1 MKRDL
6 FKWTKSI
13 AACILFSSAAFSQ
26 EEHLLITTPQ
36 VKISYVRGT
45 CDVETG
51 KQAYQFAFLKIE
63 NLTNA
68 SLHAGFNIVV
78 QYDEGCAGC
87 NGSDESLYYVSLSPN
102 QVYTASC
109 GTDDKTKVYLRNP
122 NFSGAWNFQEL
133 RIENLVVE

>member
-13 AACILFSSAAFSQ
+13 AVCVLFSSTAFSQ
-26 EEHLLITTPQ
+26 EELPLITTPQ
-36 VKISYVRGT
+36 VKISYVRGN

-68 SLHAGFNIVV
+68 NLHAGFNIVV

-87 NGSDESLYYVSLSPN
+87 NGSDESLYYLSLTPN
-102 QVYTASC
+102 QVFTADC
-109 GTDDKTKVYLRNP
+109 GTDEKSKIYLRNP

>member
-13 AACILFSSAAFSQ
+13 AACVLFCSTAFSQ
-26 EEHLLITTPQ
+26 EEHQLITTPQ
-36 VKISYVRGT
+36 VKISYVRGD

-68 SLHAGFNIVV
+68 NLHAGFNIVV

-102 QVYTASC
+102 QVYMASC
-109 GTDDKTKVYLRNP
+109 GSDDKTKVYLRNP

-133 RIENLVVE
+133 RIENLIVE

>member
-13 AACILFSSAAFSQ
+13 AVCVLFSSTAFSQ

-36 VKISYVRGT
+36 VKISYVRGV

-68 SLHAGFNIVV
+68 NLHTGFNIVV

-87 NGSDESLYYVSLSPN
+87 NGSDESLYYLSLTPN
-102 QVYTASC
+102 QVFTADC
-109 GTDDKTKVYLRNP
+109 GTDEKSKIYLRNP